1 MSIENKIIC
10 NYLLKWPTWE
20 DVSVRNSF
28 ASLGAMLLQ
37 VWYIYQIFKMPLFI
51 PGQQIIC
58 LALDHILLM
67 PWWAEC
73 HLCSTCFRKFGGITI
88 WSSIRTILF
97 VTFNQFPFSSVSVD
111 WGSKWLVDSSAEK
124 AQLVSFDQS
133 NYTSATDVKMI

>member
-1 MSIENKIIC
+1 MSIESKIIC

-28 ASLGAMLLQ
+28 AWLGAMLLQ

-67 PWWAEC
+67 P
-73 HLCSTCFRKFGGITI
+73 CSTCFRKFGDIAI
-88 WSSIRTILF
+88 WSFIRTILF
-97 VTFNQFPFSSVSVD
+97 VTFNQFTFSSVSVD
-111 WGSKWLVDSSAEK
+111 WGNKWLVDSSAEK